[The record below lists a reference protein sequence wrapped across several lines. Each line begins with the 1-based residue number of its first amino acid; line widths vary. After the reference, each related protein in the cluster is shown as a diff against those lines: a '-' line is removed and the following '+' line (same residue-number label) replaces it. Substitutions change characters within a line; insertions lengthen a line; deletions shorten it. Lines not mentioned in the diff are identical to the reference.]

1 MPEVPGTA
9 DGRDER
15 PRAGHADDRGDVR
28 AGSVRL
34 RAAAAG
40 HASGDRHECRRG
52 RTDLVGGLRLLPGG
66 QHRGRRGDDPLGCP
80 GGGGVPPRP
89 SRLLGMAAIAVAQG
103 VAALAVGVLLA
114 GAAAGMAFP
123 PYADI
128 VDRDVPEQPPRRRLV
143 DDQLRHRL
151 GRRPGRTGR
160 DRGRRPV
167 ANGMGRL
174 RRSSPWP
181 WAHCPCLLAPARTSE
196 QLRRPQLSLGWFF
209 CPRSRPLL
217 LSAVLVGGGSSVW
230 WAFSVDAMRNAGL
243 DATPAR
249 IVYAVC
255 GAAMLLA
262 SFSGVVFE
270 RRGLRPSY
278 LGSTA
283 LLAASLGLLAAAT
296 SNVVAVLVAAVLFG
310 AFYATVI
317 AAHGIWSATSVRR
330 PSGRRPGGRTA
341 PRSPSARSPDR
352 CWPGSRSSTAA
363 TPPRWS
369 APLPSPSRRS
379 RSARRLPS
387 AARSS
392 LRTSRSARRRRCGPS
407 GCRGRDSNPHALSD
421 NGF

>member
-1 MPEVPGTA
+1 MTESREQPTAVMSVLVPGTLMIA
-9 DGRDER
+9 VTFGLARYGYGLLLPDM
-15 PRAGHADDRGDVR
+15 RAEIGMS
-28 AGSVRL
+28 AGAAGLISSAAYASYLVANIGVVGVTTRWGA
-34 RAAAAG
+34 RVAVGSAAAFA
-40 HASGDRHECRRG
+40 A
-52 RTDLVGGLRLLPGG
+52 
-66 QHRGRRGDDPLGCP
+66 
-80 GGGGVPPRP
+80 
-89 SRLLGMAAIAVAQG
+89 LGMAAIAVAQG
-103 VAALAVGVLLA
+103 VVALAVGVLLA

-128 VDRDVPEQPPRRRLV
+128 VDLDVPERRRDV
-143 DDQLRHRL
+143 VWSTISS
-151 GRRPGRTGR
+151 GTGW
-160 DRGRRPV
+160 GVALAGPV
-167 ANGMGRL
+167 AIVAGEQWRTAWVVFVVLAVAVGAL
-174 RRSSPWP
+174 SVF
-181 WAHCPCLLAPARTSE
+181 LAPARTSE

-317 AAHGIWSATSVRR
+317 AAHGIWSATVFAGH
-330 PSGRRPGGRTA
+330 PAAGLA
-341 PRSPSARSPDR
+341 AY
-352 CWPGSRSSTAA
+352 STALTLGTLA
-363 TPPRWS
+363 GPVVAGIAIQYGGY
-369 APLPSPSRRS
+369 APTLIGAAAVTVAAIPFCPPSP
-379 RSARRLPS
+379 ARREIL
-387 AARSS
+387 AAHDAECTAAPVR
-392 LRTSRSARRRRCGPS
+392 P
-407 GCRGRDSNPHALSD
+407 
-421 NGF
+421 